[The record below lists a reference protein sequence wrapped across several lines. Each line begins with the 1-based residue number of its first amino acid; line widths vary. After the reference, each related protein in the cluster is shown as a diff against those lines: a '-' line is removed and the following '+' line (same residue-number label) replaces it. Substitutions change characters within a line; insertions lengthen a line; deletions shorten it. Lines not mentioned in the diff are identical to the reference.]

1 MAISFLPP
9 SQILANTRLQLQATT
24 EPLQKFVE
32 YVDGNWVQNTTW
44 PPSCWS
50 LNKQWASSPIM
61 KWQWEGWHNG
71 LKKCASGRA
80 QMPLYMLV
88 HLLHKEAYLVAHQVR
103 LASKRKLQNYHSI
116 HAKISS
122 YWEQYAFHQNS
133 AAQLL
138 KACSHV
144 NGPIVQKLNMIRD

>member
-9 SQILANTRLQLQATT
+9 SQILASKYQTSAASHHWTPAEVCRVCRWQLGTKHYLASLLLEPKQAMSFFTNN
-24 EPLQKFVE
+24 
-32 YVDGNWVQNTTW
+32 D
-44 PPSCWS
+44 
-50 LNKQWASSPIM
+50 I
-61 KWQWEGWHNG
+61 EGWHNG
-71 LKKCASGRA
+71 PKKCASGRA

-116 HAKISS
+116 HAIISS

-144 NGPIVQKLNMIRD
+144 NGPIVQKLNMITD

>member
-1 MAISFLPP
+1 
-9 SQILANTRLQLQATT
+9 
-24 EPLQKFVE
+24 
-32 YVDGNWVQNTTW
+32 
-44 PPSCWS
+44 
-50 LNKQWASSPIM
+50 
-61 KWQWEGWHNG
+61 
-71 LKKCASGRA
+71 
-80 QMPLYMLV
+80 MPLYMLV

-144 NGPIVQKLNMIRD
+144 NGPIVQKLNMIRDKVYLLLKLDFNPFRTTFKEIDYFLVFKQSGKLYI